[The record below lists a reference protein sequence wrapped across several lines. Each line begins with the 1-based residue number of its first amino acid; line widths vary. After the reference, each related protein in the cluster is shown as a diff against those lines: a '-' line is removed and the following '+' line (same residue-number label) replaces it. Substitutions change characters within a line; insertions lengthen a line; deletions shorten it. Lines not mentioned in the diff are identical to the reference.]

1 MNKFE
6 ELREKYPVFNYD
18 GYKIN
23 KNKDTIDIEYNFSI
37 DNLDSF
43 KTNWTIPYKEKN
55 TKMLLGANTIEKEEQ
70 ILNKLVFS
78 LGLVEAISYYKL
90 TCAKEVNVKCGTLT
104 NSQAKFFKKLFYKGL
119 GEFMF
124 INNINISLDDFF
136 KLNYEETNEKPISDP
151 GSYKNA
157 LVPVGGGKD
166 SCVTLEMIQNNSYVT
181 TFAINPNETIKNVI
195 KASEI
200 TRNINVDRKLDPKI
214 IEYNAKGFLNG
225 HTPFSAMVAFSSFL
239 TAYLNSIKYITL
251 SNESS
256 ANESTVKDSFINHQ
270 YSKSLEFENDFIEY
284 IKTVTDSDIHYFSYL
299 RMMNEI
305 EIAKFFSQN
314 SKYFKVFRSCNKGSK
329 KGIWCCDCAK
339 CLFVYIILS
348 PFIKEETLIEIFGKK
363 VLDNPNLEEDFK
375 GLIGVN
381 ENKPFECVGTREEV
395 AAALKVY
402 ISNHSSL
409 LTDKYKDY
417 ILSLKGRSLEEL
429 AVEETNNH
437 NVPDKFKVIRV
448 V

>member
-55 TKMLLGANTIEKEEQ
+55 TKMLLGANTIEREEQ

-151 GSYKNA
+151 GSYKNN
-157 LVPVGGGKD
+157 
-166 SCVTLEMIQNNSYVT
+166 T
-181 TFAINPNETIKNVI
+181 
-195 KASEI
+195 
-200 TRNINVDRKLDPKI
+200 KLI
-214 IEYNAKGFLNG
+214 
-225 HTPFSAMVAFSSFL
+225 
-239 TAYLNSIKYITL
+239 
-251 SNESS
+251 
-256 ANESTVKDSFINHQ
+256 
-270 YSKSLEFENDFIEY
+270 
-284 IKTVTDSDIHYFSYL
+284 
-299 RMMNEI
+299 
-305 EIAKFFSQN
+305 
-314 SKYFKVFRSCNKGSK
+314 
-329 KGIWCCDCAK
+329 
-339 CLFVYIILS
+339 
-348 PFIKEETLIEIFGKK
+348 
-363 VLDNPNLEEDFK
+363 
-375 GLIGVN
+375 
-381 ENKPFECVGTREEV
+381 
-395 AAALKVY
+395 
-402 ISNHSSL
+402 
-409 LTDKYKDY
+409 
-417 ILSLKGRSLEEL
+417 
-429 AVEETNNH
+429 
-437 NVPDKFKVIRV
+437 
-448 V
+448 